1 MILMS
6 KDFQIFDK
14 LVYVKRLAQKWKLL
28 LINQIPVTI
37 EMFFSEMLLLQR
49 AKLFNKMMGCKVK
62 GLRTIAIGI
71 PGS

>member
-49 AKLFNKMMGCKVK
+49 AKLFNKMMG
-62 GLRTIAIGI
+62 
-71 PGS
+71 